1 MKFYALIEEYR
12 VKEFIIDAKDETEAA
27 EKLVSMYREGKIN
40 MSDALPYYIQVAV
53 EYDKADLHATTSWS
67 EYALDTY
74 NKKVP
79 VEEVKE

>member
-27 EKLVSMYREGKIN
+27 EKLVSMYKEGQIN
-40 MSDALPYYIQVAV
+40 MSDALPYCIYVAV
-53 EYDKADLHATTSWS
+53 EHNEADLDVPGWS

-74 NKKVP
+74 NKDVP
-79 VEEVKE
+79 VEEVRR